1 MARKKTRG
9 SRFRHGLHVYLS
21 LLCFV
26 AALLLIVLW
35 VYLSRYQV
43 ELNRQNEEQA
53 RLEAVAAYDLA
64 VSRAPQLAFEDF
76 LRESDGVY
84 WAQQWFATHPESYD
98 DEGRVQQ
105 YFDELLDSETLRAYK
120 DGSYA
125 EGKPVYLLKN
135 GMTAIARIALS
146 GAGMDWTVSGVDLLL
161 EGGESAELSVPNG
174 FRVYCNGTL
183 LPAGADAGTKLY
195 DMASYESL
203 LINPVAWQSY
213 RVEGQLFEPVMTA
226 EPPEGSEVV
235 KLEDGSVFYTLN
247 EEESA
252 SYQQRAEVFVH
263 DLLRYYMMGNINT
276 NGNMQKARSH
286 VEPGSPAYIMITD
299 TYAGV
304 IWDTSYGN
312 TNYQIEPGPACRLA
326 DNCLLVDV
334 SYHAEGWAG
343 GHTNVADGVYR
354 VYFLDHGN
362 GYQIYVLT
370 YR

>member
-1 MARKKTRG
+1 MARRKTRG

-43 ELNRQNEEQA
+43 ELNRQKEEQA
-53 RLEAVAAYDLA
+53 RLEAAAAYELA
-64 VSRAPQLAFEDF
+64 LSRAPQLTFEDF
-76 LRESDGVY
+76 LRESDGAF
-84 WAQQWFATHPESYD
+84 WADRWFAAHPESYD
-98 DEGRVQQ
+98 DESLVRQ
-105 YFDELLDSETLRAYK
+105 YFDELFGSEAFLAYK
-120 DGSYA
+120 DENYA
-125 EGKPVYLLKN
+125 EEKPVYLLKN
-135 GMTAIARIALS
+135 GTTAIARIALS
-146 GAGMDWTVSGVDLLL
+146 GAGLDWTVSDVELLL
-161 EGGESAELSVPNG
+161 EGGKSAELSAPEG
-174 FRVYCNGTL
+174 FCVYCNGTL
-183 LPAGADAGTKLY
+183 LTDGEDAGTKLY

-203 LINPVAWQSY
+203 LTNPVPWRTY

-235 KLEDGSVFYTLN
+235 KLEDGSAFYTLN

-252 SYQQRAEVFVH
+252 PYQQKAEAFVH
-263 DLLRYYMMGNINT
+263 DLLHYYMMGSINT

-286 VEPGSPAYIMITD
+286 VEAGSPAYTMISE

-304 IWDTSYGN
+304 IWDSSYGN
-312 TNYQIEPGPACRLA
+312 TNYQIEAGPACRLA

-334 SYHAEGWAG
+334 TYHAEGWAG

-354 VYFLDHGN
+354 VYFLDHGS